1 MNQFGVADLAP
12 ETLAAIERLEQRV
25 AALERALA
33 NAQAIPPLE
42 TESLLPPPLSA
53 DAAAAEWNVSA
64 LVALSGRTLMVL
76 GGAYLLRALS
86 EGGALQPVSGV
97 AAGFAYAAVWLALAW
112 RAPSRLSA
120 SFHGASVTLVAYP
133 LLWEAIT
140 RFALMTPTVGAFVLA
155 GITGAALLTAR
166 RKQIETL
173 AWFAALGATATA
185 VALAVA
191 TGTFIPYTVVVALVG
206 IAALWLG
213 YVDEWVGIRWPVA
226 LAADV
231 LVLLVTVRALS
242 PNVANATGDTLTLQL
257 VVLALYLGSFVART
271 LVLGREV
278 IPFEV
283 AQSAAAMSV
292 CFGGALAVLA
302 NAHVSATPLGAAAVV
317 LGVGAYAFSFVYVE
331 PKKHWRNLTFFASH
345 ALAFV
350 LAGMVIL
357 LPRPGVAI
365 ASAGLAIVCAEWTRR
380 SGRLTLAVHAF
391 VFAAASTWASGLLA
405 AVTSAL
411 VGSTAEVSMPTVLMV
426 AALATLAACTAWPVT
441 PALRHAAGAGAR
453 ALRIVRMSVLVAMA
467 CGAAILLVLPVMR
480 YAAGSTLE
488 PGVVAAVR
496 TVMLTFA
503 AAAIVFWKVEVKRPD
518 YRWIAFAL
526 LALVGLKLLFEDLPN
541 GRPATLFVA
550 LAVYGAA
557 LVVVPR
563 YRHSG
568 A

>member
-1 MNQFGVADLAP
+1 MNQFGAADLAP

-33 NAQAIPPLE
+33 EAQALPPLQV
-42 TESLLPPPLSA
+42 
-53 DAAAAEWNVSA
+53 AAPAAPTMPAEVPAAEWNVPA

-120 SFHGASVTLVAYP
+120 SFHGASFALVAYP

-140 RFALMTPTVGAFVLA
+140 RFALITTSSGAFVLA

-166 RKQIETL
+166 WKQIETL

-185 VALAVA
+185 VALAIG
-191 TGTFIPYTVVVALVG
+191 TSTFIPYTVVVALVG
-206 IAALWLG
+206 VAALWLG

-226 LAADV
+226 FAADV
-231 LVLLVTVRALS
+231 LVLLVTLRALS
-242 PNVANATGDTLTLQL
+242 PNVAGATGETLTLQL
-257 VVLALYLGSFVART
+257 LVLALYLGSFVART

-302 NAHVSATPLGAAAVV
+302 NARVSATPLGVAAVL

-357 LPRPGVAI
+357 LPRPGIAVA
-365 ASAGLAIVCAEWTRR
+365 AAGLAIACAEWTRR

-391 VFAAASTWASGLLA
+391 VFATACAWASGLLA
-405 AVTSAL
+405 AATSAL
-411 VGSTAEVSMPTVLMV
+411 VGAVAEAQGINVLML
-426 AALATLAACTAWPVT
+426 AALATVAACAAWPVT
-441 PALRHAAGAGAR
+441 PALRQAARPGAR
-453 ALRIVRMSVLVAMA
+453 ALRTLRMSLLVAMVS
-467 CGAAILLVLPVMR
+467 GSAILLALPLGG
-480 YAAGSTLE
+480 YAGETLE
-488 PGVVAAVR
+488 PGIVAAVR
-496 TVMLTFA
+496 TVTLTLA
-503 AAAIVFWKVEVKRPD
+503 AAALVFWNAEVERPE

-557 LVVVPR
+557 LVLVPR